1 LALSQFPGRSSVV
14 VLVNALMGLPPVIVG
29 LAVFLLLSRSGPLGS
44 FGLLFTPRAMVLA
57 QALLVTPIIVASAR
71 QTIQDLWSE
80 SRDELT
86 MGVGALRRITVLLWG
101 ARFSLITALLAGFG
115 RASAEVGAVMIV
127 AATKRDLPLP

>member
-1 LALSQFPGRSSVV
+1 VGAFLALSQFPGRSSVV

-44 FGLLFTPRAMVLA
+44 FGLLFTPRAMLA

-86 MGVGALRRITVLLWG
+86 MGVGAVLLWG

-115 RASAEVGAVMIV
+115 RASAEVGALMIV
-127 AATKRDLPLP
+127 AATKRDLPVP

>member
-1 LALSQFPGRSSVV
+1 
-14 VLVNALMGLPPVIVG
+14 
-29 LAVFLLLSRSGPLGS
+29 
-44 FGLLFTPRAMVLA
+44 
-57 QALLVTPIIVASAR
+57 
-71 QTIQDLWSE
+71 
-80 SRDELT
+80 

>member
-1 LALSQFPGRSSVV
+1 VGAFLALSQFPGRSSVV

-86 MGVGALRRITVLLWG
+86 MGVGAVLLWS

-115 RASAEVGAVMIV
+115 RASAEVGALMIV
-127 AATKRDLPLP
+127 AATKRGLPVP

>member
-1 LALSQFPGRSSVV
+1 
-14 VLVNALMGLPPVIVG
+14 MGLPPVIVG

-86 MGVGALRRITVLLWG
+86 MGVGAVLLWSV
-101 ARFSLITALLAGFG
+101 RFSLITALLAGFG
-115 RASAEVGAVMIV
+115 RASAEVGALMIV
-127 AATKRDLPLP
+127 AATKRGLPVP

>member
-1 LALSQFPGRSSVV
+1 
-14 VLVNALMGLPPVIVG
+14 MGLPPVIVG

-44 FGLLFTPRAMVLA
+44 FGLLFTPRAMLA

-86 MGVGALRRITVLLWG
+86 MGVGAVLLWG

-115 RASAEVGAVMIV
+115 RASAEVGALMIV
-127 AATKRDLPLP
+127 AATKRDLPVP